1 MAGGKIMLTQSVELY
16 IAIRRATGFAFR
28 SEGSLLQSF
37 AAFSDAAGKRYVS
50 AETAIKWAGSAPS
63 LCQRARRLGQVI
75 RFARYIRAEDRHHE
89 VPPTVY
95 GSETRPRPVPYI
107 FSTDEIQRI
116 LQAASELGKR
126 NTFRGHTYKTFFAL
140 LACTGLRVSEA
151 IHLCFQDITTD
162 GLVVRCSKFRKSR
175 LVPLHETTQA
185 GMEQYLKRR
194 RAYTPLDDH
203 VFVSLRRRPLL
214 LHDAE
219 TAFHDIAEK
228 ISLPRGAGLPR
239 PTIHSLRHTFAVRAL
254 ETCPDGRDRITK
266 HMLALSTYLGH
277 SKVADTYWYLEAT
290 PDLMRN
296 IADSC
301 QSFFTGGRP

>member
-1 MAGGKIMLTQSVELY
+1 MLTPSVESYL
-16 IAIRRATGFAFR
+16 AVRRAMGFALR

-37 AAFSDAAGKRYVS
+37 AAFSDAAGKDYICN
-50 AETAIKWAGSAPS
+50 ETAIEWAGSACS
-63 LCQRARRLGQVI
+63 LSTRARRLGQVI
-75 RFARYIRAEDRHHE
+75 RFALYIRAEDPRHE
-89 VPPTVY
+89 LPPTVF
-95 GSETRPRPVPYI
+95 GSENHPRPVPYI
-107 FSTDEIQRI
+107 FSKEDVQR
-116 LQAASELGKR
+116 LVQAASGLGRR
-126 NTFRGHTYKTFFAL
+126 NAFRGKTYSTFFAL

-151 IHLCFQDITTD
+151 IHLRFDDISPD
-162 GLVVRCSKFRKSR
+162 GLIIRCSKFRKSR
-175 LVPLHETTQA
+175 LVPLHESAQA
-185 GMEQYLKRR
+185 GLAHYLQARR
-194 RAYTPLDDH
+194 SYAPFGDH

-219 TAFHDIAEK
+219 TAFHEAIDK
-228 ISLPRGAGLPR
+228 IDLLHGPGLPR

-290 PDLMRN
+290 PVLMRN

-301 QSFFTGGRP
+301 QSFFTGGQS

>member
-1 MAGGKIMLTQSVELY
+1 
-16 IAIRRATGFAFR
+16 
-28 SEGSLLQSF
+28 
-37 AAFSDAAGKRYVS
+37 
-50 AETAIKWAGSAPS
+50 
-63 LCQRARRLGQVI
+63 
-75 RFARYIRAEDRHHE
+75 
-89 VPPTVY
+89 
-95 GSETRPRPVPYI
+95 VPYI
-107 FSTDEIQRI
+107 FTAEEIRRI
-116 LQAASELGKR
+116 LQTASGLGKR
-126 NTFRGHTYKTFFAL
+126 NAFRGHTYNTLFAL

-151 IHLCFQDITTD
+151 IHLCFQDITAD
-162 GLVVRCSKFRKSR
+162 GLVIRCSKFRKSR

-185 GMEQYLKRR
+185 GLEQYLLRR

-219 TAFHDIAEK
+219 TAFHDIVEK
-228 ISLPRGAGLPR
+228 LGLPRGAGLPR

-277 SKVADTYWYLEAT
+277 SKVANTYWYLEAT

-296 IADSC
+296 ISDSC
-301 QSFFTGGRP
+301 QSFFAGGRP

>member
-1 MAGGKIMLTQSVELY
+1 M
-16 IAIRRATGFAFR
+16 
-28 SEGSLLQSF
+28 
-37 AAFSDAAGKRYVS
+37 
-50 AETAIKWAGSAPS
+50 
-63 LCQRARRLGQVI
+63 
-75 RFARYIRAEDRHHE
+75 
-89 VPPTVY
+89 PPTVF
-95 GSETRPRPVPYI
+95 GSESRPRPVPYI

-151 IHLCFQDITTD
+151 IHLCFQDITAD
-162 GLVVRCSKFRKSR
+162 GLVIRCSKFRKSR
-175 LVPLHETTQA
+175 LVPLHETTHA
-185 GMEQYLKRR
+185 GLEQYLKRR
-194 RAYTPLDDH
+194 RAFTPLDDH

-228 ISLPRGAGLPR
+228 VGLPRGADLPR